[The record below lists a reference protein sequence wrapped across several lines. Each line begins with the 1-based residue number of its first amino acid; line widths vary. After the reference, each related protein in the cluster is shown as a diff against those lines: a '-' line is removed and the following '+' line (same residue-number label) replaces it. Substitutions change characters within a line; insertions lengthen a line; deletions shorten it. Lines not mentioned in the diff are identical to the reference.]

1 VARKRSSSDGSI
13 SLDSLMDALTNVVAV
28 LILVLIL
35 VQADVTQTVQKF
47 LDDLLPATPEEVAQ
61 SKKLIEE
68 LKRKQTVAEARLREK
83 PASPEDIAEEKRQ
96 IALLEESIEE
106 SIEENKELL
115 ADIDKLRAMEKA
127 IRAERE
133 VENEKTTTIQ
143 KEIARLEGLLDT
155 IAPIDPNTPT
165 VVNIPNSRPIPTEA
179 ATFHAIIHANR
190 VHMID
195 TQAVLSVF
203 RREFE
208 RKKADLLHQR
218 VKLKGKVDRF
228 IYDPNKI
235 AAHFKDF
242 NWGNTRGQ
250 KIEIRVVPT
259 GYHMLLVIT
268 PDLANGGAPL
278 EELRKPGGEFAK
290 SIQTIRQTRNSVLLY
305 RVHPNGFDTY
315 LAARELSEIAN
326 VAAGWDVNG
335 SPNFSMGIPD
345 LTVKRLQEP
354 PPSNGGG
361 PPGPPGLKPKLD

>member
-1 VARKRSSSDGSI
+1 MARKRSSSDGGI

-47 LDDLLPATPEEVAQ
+47 LDDLLPATPEEVAE
-61 SKKLIEE
+61 SKKLIED

-96 IALLEESIEE
+96 IALLEKSM
-106 SIEENKELL
+106 EENKELL
-115 ADIDKLRAMEKA
+115 ADIDKVRAMEKTV
-127 IRAERE
+127 RAERE
-133 VENEKTTTIQ
+133 AENEKTTTIQ

-179 ATFHAIIHANR
+179 ATFHAIVNGNR

-195 TQAVLSVF
+195 TQGVLATF

-208 RKKADLLHQR
+208 RKKDDLLHQR
-218 VKLKGKVDRF
+218 VKVKGKADRF

-235 AAHFKDF
+235 VAHFKTF
-242 NWGNTRGQ
+242 NWGDTRGQ
-250 KIEIRVVPT
+250 KIEIRTVPT
-259 GYHMLLVIT
+259 NYYVLLVIT

-290 SIQTIRQTRNSVLLY
+290 SIQNIRQTRNSVLLY
-305 RVHPNGFDTY
+305 RVHPNGFETY

-345 LTVKRLQEP
+345 LTVRRLEEP
-354 PPSNGGG
+354 PPSKGGG
-361 PPGPPGLKPKLD
+361 TPRPPGLKPKLD